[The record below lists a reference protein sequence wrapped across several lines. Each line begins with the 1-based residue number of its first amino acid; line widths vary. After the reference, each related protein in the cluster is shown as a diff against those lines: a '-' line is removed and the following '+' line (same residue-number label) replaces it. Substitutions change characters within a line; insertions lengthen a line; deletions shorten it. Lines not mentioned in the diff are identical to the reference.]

1 MQESRLFK
9 IIYHLLIKGFA
20 TAPELAKELEV
31 STRTIY
37 RDIDALS
44 SAGIP
49 IYVTTGRNGG
59 IHLMED
65 FVLDKTVLSQKEK
78 QDILTSLQNLFIANS
93 DYAQDT
99 LIKLSALFNLTAE
112 DWFEID
118 FSRWN
123 EKTKDNRKFNL
134 IKNAIVNHLV
144 VKITYANSCGDLDE
158 RKIQPLKLL
167 FKSKDWYLKAYCMKK
182 QDFRIFKLNRIIKY
196 ELLTESFQPVSY
208 PKENIEEHHY
218 NTIRLRFDKEITYR
232 VYDEFDSSQI
242 EQLDNGDYIVTAE
255 MPEDP
260 WLLGYLFSLG
270 TQVTVL
276 EPLSLRTSLAEH
288 AKKIYETHKT

>member
-9 IIYHLLIKGFA
+9 IIYHLLKKGFA
-20 TAPELAKELEV
+20 TAPELARELEV

-49 IYVTTGRNGG
+49 VYVTTGRNGG

-65 FVLDKTVLSQKEK
+65 FVLDKTMLSQKEK
-78 QDILTSLQNLFIANS
+78 QDILTGLQNLFIANS
-93 DYAQDT
+93 DYVQDT
-99 LIKLSALFNLTAE
+99 LIKLSALFNLNAE

-134 IKNAIVNHLV
+134 LKNAIINHLV
-144 VKITYANSCGDLDE
+144 VKITYANSYGGLDE

-196 ELLTESFQPVSY
+196 ELLTETFQPMSY
-208 PKENIEEHHY
+208 PKESIEEHHY

-232 VYDEFDSSQI
+232 VYDEFDSSEI
-242 EQLDNGDYIVTAE
+242 EQLDNGDFIVTSA
-255 MPEDP
+255 MPEDA
-260 WLLGYLFSLG
+260 WLLGYLLSFG
-270 TQVTVL
+270 TQVKVL
-276 EPLSLRTSLAEH
+276 EPLSLRTALAKH
-288 AKKIYETHKT
+288 VKKIYETYKT

>member
-1 MQESRLFK
+1 MQETRLFK
-9 IIYHLLIKGFA
+9 IIYHLLNKGFA

-49 IYVTTGRNGG
+49 VYVTTGRNGG

-93 DYAQDT
+93 EYAQDT

-134 IKNAIVNHLV
+134 LKNAIINHLV
-144 VKITYANSCGDLDE
+144 VKITYANSYGDLDE

-196 ELLTESFQPVSY
+196 ELLTESFQPMSY

-218 NTIRLRFDKEITYR
+218 NTIRLRFDKQITYR

-255 MPEDP
+255 MPKDP
-260 WLLGYLFSLG
+260 WLLGYLLSLG

-276 EPLSLRTSLAEH
+276 EPLSLRTSLAEY

>member
-1 MQESRLFK
+1 MQENRLFK

-49 IYVTTGRNGG
+49 VYVTTGRNGG

-93 DYAQDT
+93 EYAKDT
-99 LIKLSALFNLTAE
+99 LIKLSAIFNLTAE

-134 IKNAIVNHLV
+134 LKNAIINHLV
-144 VKITYANSCGDLDE
+144 VKITYANSYGESDE

-196 ELLTESFQPVSY
+196 ELLTESFQPMSY

-260 WLLGYLFSLG
+260 WLLGYLLSLG